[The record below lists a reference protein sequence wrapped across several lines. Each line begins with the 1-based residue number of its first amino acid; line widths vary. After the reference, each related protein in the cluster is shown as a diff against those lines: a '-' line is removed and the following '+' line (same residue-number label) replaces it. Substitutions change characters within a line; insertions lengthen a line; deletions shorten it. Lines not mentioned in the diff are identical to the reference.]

1 MATRSTAVRMRR
13 AGMPSERASS
23 AEVRSLSTTAWTPCQ
38 SPFAPRTTGMP
49 PPPPAMTTVP
59 AWSRASMTRRLMIAR
74 GSGEATQ
81 WRQPRPASSVMRQPF
96 ASSAFASSA
105 EKKGPMGLDGERIA
119 GSSGSTSTCV
129 HAGRLPFEP
138 GTAQGVLQRLHEQV
152 PDTSLAVGDANVEP
166 HWRHLLLGQH
176 HAEQDLADH
185 RAVSMGN
192 QQPVLRP
199 DQGDERPGRGV
210 GDHFLLL
217 GGAADVLRMG
227 GVTAYRDEERIRDGH
242 AQPPRYAARAAS
254 TPAPRDSLCFSWERI
269 ASSAPRVLR
278 TASARALY
286 PMVPMRQM
294 RPCSGPKEVPI
305 SMLKS
310 SRSARRTFSPSTP
323 GGICTPV
330 TYAILWRWSP
340 KSLSPIAWRPAVS

>member
-1 MATRSTAVRMRR
+1 METSSRIGGTCSLVSIMRSRIF
-13 AGMPSERASS
+13 P
-23 AEVRSLSTTAWTPCQ
+23 
-38 SPFAPRTTGMP
+38 TTGP
-49 PPPPAMTTVP
+49 FP
-59 AWSRASMTRRLMIAR
+59 WGISRRVVRAA
-74 GSGEATQ
+74 
-81 WRQPRPASSVMRQPF
+81 
-96 ASSAFASSA
+96 
-105 EKKGPMGLDGERIA
+105 LDLRH
-119 GSSGSTSTCV
+119 

-199 DQGDERPGRGV
+199 DQGDERRGRGV

-227 GVTAYRDEERIRDGH
+227 GVTAYRYEERIRDGH

-330 TYAILWRWSP
+330 TFAILWRWSP
-340 KSLSPIAWRPAVS
+340 KSLSPIAWRPAVSAREARAWRAKARSRPSPSRMRAHSRPA